1 MNFVRQRVAGVL
13 LVFGLILAWISLTG
27 IVVRQTLLLS
37 AQAPSYAL
45 AALKSPVI
53 RSAVSDLVIKS
64 VQDEFPIVGQ
74 IPAAE
79 LRPAIEEA
87 LTQPAVANEFAN
99 AALQVQQH
107 FIGLNDQPIVL
118 GGPQL
123 SAAIAQIIAPNN
135 LSTQQVIKNIAFSYT
150 IASDSIPSVG
160 KYYSRIGSLIN
171 VSLIGGLALLISS
184 VLVSA
189 KKSRTLR
196 KIGIGFVG
204 MSIFEVA
211 VFWLLPRY
219 VLPHLQSGPG
229 IIFSAIITAS
239 ASTIEPLYLGVF
251 GAGVALTVVSFLF

>member
-13 LVFGLILAWISLTG
+13 LVVGLVLAWICLTG
-27 IVVRQTLLLS
+27 VVVRQTLLLS
-37 AQAPSYAL
+37 ARAPSYAL

-53 RSAVSDLVIKS
+53 RSTVSELIINS
-64 VQDEFPIVGQ
+64 VQNEFPIVGQ

-123 SAAIAQIIAPNN
+123 SAAVAQIIAPNN
-135 LSTQQVIKNIAFSYT
+135 LSAQQVIKNIAFSYT
-150 IASDSIPSVG
+150 IASDSIPSIG
-160 KYYSRIGSLIN
+160 RYYSKIGTLITT
-171 VSLIGGLALLISS
+171 SLIGGLALLISS

-189 KKSRTLR
+189 KKSRTIR
-196 KIGIGFVG
+196 KIGMGFVA

-211 VFWLLPRY
+211 IFWLLPRY
-219 VLPHLQSGPG
+219 VLPNLQSGPWV
-229 IIFSAIITAS
+229 IFSAIMTAS

-251 GAGVALTVVSFLF
+251 GAGVALIVVSILF